1 MKSGLKAAGEEFV
14 LGIYDGVT
22 GLVVQPYTGAQNGGP
37 TGFVKGV
44 GMGLTGFVLKD
55 LAAIIGPFGY
65 TFKGMHKELLKG
77 RQPTKFIRKARIF
90 EGQRDL
96 AALNDEESKRVTEA
110 VSHGWS
116 VVQQVWAIM
125 EEKGSHGL
133 RGRLHAMKVRKTWR
147 ANGAFENVEMAE
159 KALEAR
165 RKGEGLDGVF
175 AEQKRELQLTQRP
188 RKDVV
193 DDIAEGRGIE
203 DVQKIQMK
211 GPAGTNVKDKSTTS
225 G

>member
-22 GLVVQPYTGAQNGGP
+22 GLVVQPYTGARDGGP
-37 TGFVKGV
+37 TGFVKGI

-55 LAAIIGPFGY
+55 LAALFGPFGY
-65 TFKGMHKELLKG
+65 TFKGVHKELLKG
-77 RQPTKFIRKARIF
+77 RQPTKFIRKARIL

-96 AALNDEESKRVTEA
+96 AALDDQESKRAIDAVT
-110 VSHGWS
+110 HGWS

-125 EEKGSHGL
+125 EEKRSQGL
-133 RGRLHAMKVRKTWR
+133 RGRIHIMRERKLWR
-147 ANGAFENVEMAE
+147 ANGAFENVEMAG

-165 RKGEGLDGVF
+165 RKGESLDGVF
-175 AEQKRELQLTQRP
+175 AQQRKELQLTQKS

-193 DDIAEGRGIE
+193 DDITKGKRVG
-203 DVQKIQMK
+203 DVQK
-211 GPAGTNVKDKSTTS
+211 V
-225 G
+225 